1 MPEWR
6 KDPVVDRWVV
16 IATDRAKRPT
26 DYKCPVD
33 EKLPQRCPL
42 CPGRENE
49 TPPEILAFRR
59 PGSEPNR
66 PGWWVRVVPNKFP
79 AVRIEERPVSWWDGM
94 FQAASGLGAHEV
106 IVEGPE
112 HEDDLANLDEQ
123 QVEEVLWAWRARLLD
138 LRGDTRLKYI
148 LIFKNK
154 GRTAGAS
161 LFHAHS
167 QLLATPMVPA
177 EVGAEIAGVRRYHL
191 QKGSCVYC
199 DMLHQELGRG
209 ERVVLAGSRFVALSP
224 FAARFPFE
232 TWILPRK
239 HQHDFVLVDEE
250 DIRELA
256 RILRQTLQKLQ
267 AAICDIP
274 YNMVLHTAPVNTEP
288 EVLYHWHLEI
298 LPRLTIM
305 AGFEFGT
312 GYYINPTPPEMAA
325 RALRNTE
332 VPVER
337 EPVAGVKEVGRGV

>member
-1 MPEWR
+1 MSEWR

-16 IATDRAKRPT
+16 IATERAKRPT

-33 EKLPQRCPL
+33 EKFQQRCPL
-42 CPGRENE
+42 CPGHEQE

-59 PGSEPNR
+59 PGSQPDQ

-79 AVRIEERPVSWWDGM
+79 AVRIEEKPLSWWDGM
-94 FQAASGLGAHEV
+94 FQAMSGLGAHEV
-106 IVEGPE
+106 IVEAPE
-112 HEDDLANLDEQ
+112 HEDDLANLSER
-123 QVEEVLWAWRARLLD
+123 QVEEVVWAWRSRLLD

-167 QLLATPMVPA
+167 QLLATPLVPA
-177 EVGAEIAGVRRYHL
+177 EVAAEIAGARRYHA

-199 DMLHQELGRG
+199 DTITQELARD
-209 ERVVLAGSRFVALSP
+209 ERVVLESQRFVALSP

-232 TWILPRK
+232 TWILPRQ
-239 HQHDFVLVDEE
+239 HQHDFAMIDE
-250 DIRELA
+250 DDVRDLA
-256 RILRQTLQKLQ
+256 RVLREILKRLQV
-267 AAICDIP
+267 AVCDMP
-274 YNMVLHTAPVNTEP
+274 YNLVLHTAPVNTEP
-288 EVLYHWHLEI
+288 EVIYHWHLEV
-298 LPRLTIM
+298 LPRLTIV

-325 RALRNTE
+325 RALRNA
-332 VPVER
+332 VIPVNR
-337 EPVAGVKEVGRGV
+337 EPGLYALEVGKNV